1 MPLDAAHRGYMYQDI
16 LSAYFV
22 AHEIAQGNLDSKFIF
37 DKKKTPQDVPDK
49 FDDIT
54 IYRKNETSFYQVK
67 YSDSENEHSL
77 EKEDFSTVAK
87 HDLALWNLFASWKE
101 LESDNSK
108 FYVLLSWKPPLDS
121 DKICD
126 VIEID
131 TAIKPIFPN
140 AICYRF
146 NIDKLWPEAT
156 GVISSWKSLK
166 SESQSI
172 DRNEFKRFL
181 ASLSIQLNLPKLSSS
196 LTRGLEKELCNEI
209 IKIGIGI
216 YPNERLEVKDVA
228 NSFWTYVIQERSKTK
243 KKKDDEKIT
252 CYDFCKRAKIELNHG
267 AVPEEFP
274 IDKKELI
281 KTDGRLNQIKTALAK
296 SSRLVVTGEPG
307 TGKSWLIENLKTDLH
322 DTTVI
327 RHYCYTSLS
336 EDSEIFTKRVTKDA
350 MIGSLIAQLDVQIGG
365 FDIQH
370 KKFASDIDSL
380 NERLN
385 QVDKKLLLI
394 IDGIDHVWRTYQ
406 KVKGYLSEKEET
418 ILEIINQINSINPNI
433 SILVLSQPI
442 DQLSILTT
450 FDKIELV
457 PIDESFVIKLL
468 QKQKIKNVRISETSL
483 SRLVLQKSNGNALYC
498 KYIIDSISKK
508 LEETERILNDF
519 PVYDNNLETYY
530 TYLLSTLR
538 KNDDVC
544 YILCGADYS
553 FSKKELEDIT
563 GNGEFV
569 TETLSSL
576 SPVLRFS
583 QNFGYSIYHE
593 SFKRFLINHL
603 QSKGI
608 DINKKVYKPLIE
620 WYKEK
625 KFFEDNK
632 SYCHLLKLYWEV
644 QDYKSIFD
652 TIDFDFIS
660 KSLFFGRPLKHISNN
675 IFIQS
680 ASLEFGG
687 SLEQC
692 IIINEQK
699 KDIDKFN
706 YIDSDIWYSYCR
718 ALKTIYGQ
726 SCVDQFL
733 WNEKK
738 DLLEIKDLYQIY
750 TKFALDTEDKT
761 HWDLFPKVDL
771 SNNDKLIPN
780 IAIKLLDLKKYKR
793 FDNLSMFVFKNCD
806 YETIDKFENAV
817 EWWCLKHGSN
827 WKSST
832 KIYLSEYT
840 KRRKTTITLQE
851 CIELI
856 TCEKFHYSDDWKIYI
871 DYLPGILRRSSS
883 EEIQIAIDSLENYNW
898 FRNWLIYYI
907 KLCLLEEKEYSF
919 SELMNA
925 FGYLVKDKNH
935 FKGTP
940 RTCDLYKQTEVIHQ
954 SIYRGLLL
962 CKNKDEQRKCCELLS
977 QLINLTTS
985 FQGSRRGPLTNDAY
999 LDIISEFSGNDFIL
1013 SKYENVDLRT
1023 GLYDYSIKHYF
1034 DLCFYL
1040 IKDNKF
1046 DDGIKAFNK
1055 GIRTLLANGSHKD
1068 RNLSNLLDCANIYNA
1083 RFNSLDNDFWFDL
1096 YDMAYA
1102 VQCHTDRSD
1111 TSDYPTEVFKEYC
1124 NYNKEE
1130 ALKLLITQLINH
1142 EGISGYLEEDL
1153 IFILRNYSDYFN
1165 ADEWYFILRTMPSIF
1180 DEDIILKAF
1189 DLRES
1194 ISENI
1199 RSQYDNWLQSRPFCK
1214 HDFDKNGFSQQIIEK
1229 YSSVF
1234 NIVLPLEIEQAYPPS
1249 GSKEDITPFQAS
1261 SINDALDFFDKN
1273 HYRSVYES
1281 PLIKFL
1287 KNQSV
1292 KDRKNFL
1299 FPFLLRYAYS
1309 GRMLWISDLFEEN
1322 TDEWIYSQVMLFVF
1336 STDVWS
1342 RMTSSEFLKNAYQNK
1357 SYLTKKILQ
1366 ETLCKLV
1373 SSYGY
1378 YSWKLG
1384 CNLVLGLC
1392 EAGIEKDIIEPL
1404 FNILKKFVEYRLPD
1418 RNYDLINQDVL
1429 KALDGFSSHELVYAL
1444 LISRLT
1450 TLTTEKTQNILFSI
1464 SNLLLSDKKSFIKP
1478 VVWALTENNEL
1489 YPLHR
1494 ALLLQFILENS
1505 ISFDAEQKEK
1515 LTKLYPTEFFL
1526 ENFYLENI
1534 VDSEN
1539 SIISSCTNVLEFNES
1554 EEDKKLL
1561 YYINPNYRYLA
1572 QYVDISSGAYSLFS
1586 KIMKEQSDFSRE
1598 YFIKY
1603 EKLFVRN
1610 LISLNCLYKIVNR
1623 YHKKNLEDASSLVP
1637 CFKFMELH
1645 TNLLKCIQGALNIRP
1660 SNLIAPEKIY
1670 SNPSEKCVIDGLE
1683 SNWEILAFSEHQVL
1697 REDYKTKKYY
1707 SVGAFT
1713 KTDNQELFNSLKFDL
1728 ELYFDDFGIEETKN
1742 NNPIMFNVFKD
1753 DLEHGEILFVSPFVI
1768 QAMNLQIS
1776 TDFENGLRAID
1787 KYGEEIIKYIQ
1798 WKEEYFGSASNG
1810 LEYPKKFGQAVLIKK
1825 DKLKSLFD
1833 LYNNEL
1839 EMKSF
1844 ALPANDD

>member
-1 MPLDAAHRGYMYQDI
+1 MYQDI

-22 AHEIAQGNLDSKFIF
+22 AHEIAQGNLDSTFIF
-37 DKKKTPQDVPDK
+37 DKKKTPQDVSDK

-87 HDLALWNLFASWKE
+87 YDLALWNLFATWKE
-101 LESDNSK
+101 LKSEKSK
-108 FYVLLSWKPPLDS
+108 FYVLLSWKPPKNS
-121 DKICD
+121 DKILD
-126 VIEID
+126 VIEKD
-131 TAIKPIFPN
+131 EVSKAIFSG
-140 AICYRF
+140 AICYKF
-146 NIDKLWPEAT
+146 NIEKLWPSET
-156 GVISSWKSLK
+156 GVITSWRALK
-166 SESQSI
+166 SESTKI
-172 DRNEFKRFL
+172 DRNEFKKFL
-181 ASLSIQLNLPKLSSS
+181 DILSIQLNLPKLSLS
-196 LTRGLEKELCNEI
+196 LDDGLEKELCNEI
-209 IKIGIGI
+209 QKIGIGI
-216 YPNERLEVKDVA
+216 YPNERIKIEDVA
-228 NSFWTYVIQERSKTK
+228 YSFWTYVIQERSKK
-243 KKKDDEKIT
+243 IAEEKS
-252 CYDFCKRAKIELNHG
+252 CVDFCKRARIELDHG
-267 AVPEEFP
+267 AIPEEFLV
-274 IDKKELI
+274 DKKKLI
-281 KTDGRLNQIKTALAK
+281 KTDGRLNQIRTELSKT
-296 SSRLVVTGEPG
+296 SRLVVTGEPG
-307 TGKSWLIENLKTDLH
+307 TGKSWLIENLKSDLS
-322 DTTVI
+322 DTTII
-327 RHYCYTSLS
+327 RHYCYTTLS
-336 EDSEIFTKRVTKDA
+336 EESEIFKKRVSKNA
-350 MIGSLIAQLDVQIGG
+350 MIGSLIAQLEREIGR
-365 FDIQH
+365 FEIQE
-370 KKFASDIDSL
+370 KKYASDIDSL

-385 QVDKKLLLI
+385 QVDKKVLLI

-406 KVKGYLSEKEET
+406 RVNGYLSEKEET
-418 ILEIINQINSINPNI
+418 ILEIINQISSTNPNV

-450 FDKIELV
+450 FEKIELV
-457 PIDESFVIKLL
+457 PIDESFVIQSL
-468 QKQKIKNVRISETSL
+468 QKQKIKNIRISEAPL

-508 LEETERILNDF
+508 FEDAERILNDF

-538 KNDDVC
+538 ENEDVC

-553 FSKKELEDIT
+553 FSKLELEGIT
-563 GNGEFV
+563 GNGDFV
-569 TETLSSL
+569 TGTLKSL

-583 QNFGYSIYHE
+583 QNYGYNIYHE

-603 QSKGI
+603 RSNGV

-625 KFFEDNK
+625 NFFEDNK
-632 SYCHLLKLYWEV
+632 AYSHLLKLYFEV
-644 QDYKSIFD
+644 EDYKSILD

-699 KDIDKFN
+699 KDIDKFD
-706 YIDSDIWYSYCR
+706 YIDPDIWYSYCR
-718 ALKTIYGQ
+718 ALKSIYGQ
-726 SCVDQFL
+726 SCIDQFL

-738 DLLEIKDLYQIY
+738 DLLELKDLYQIY
-750 TKFALDTEDKT
+750 TKFALDTEGET
-761 HWDLFPKVDL
+761 HWDLFPKDDL

-780 IAIKLLDLKKYKR
+780 IAIKLLDLKDYKR
-793 FDNLSMFVFKNCD
+793 FDELSILGLKECD

-817 EWWCLKHGSN
+817 EWWCLKHGSD

-832 KIYLSEYT
+832 KKYLKEYN
-840 KRRKTTITLQE
+840 KRRTTTISLHE
-851 CIELI
+851 CIKII
-856 TCEKFHYSDDWKIYI
+856 TCEKFHYLDDWKIYI
-871 DYLPGILRRSSS
+871 DYLPGILKRTSP
-883 EEIQIAIDSLENYNW
+883 EEIQIGIDSLENYNW
-898 FRNWLIYYI
+898 FRNWVIYYI
-907 KLCLLEEKEYSF
+907 KLCLLEEREYSF

-925 FGYLVKDKNH
+925 FGYLVKDKDH

-954 SIYRGLLL
+954 SIHRGLLL

-1046 DDGIKAFNK
+1046 DDGIKAFNN
-1055 GIRTLLANGSHKD
+1055 GIRTLLANGNHKD

-1083 RFNSLDNDFWFDL
+1083 RFNSLDNDFWFDM

-1124 NYNKEE
+1124 NYNRGE

-1153 IFILRNYSDYFN
+1153 IFILQNYSDYFN

-1189 DLRES
+1189 NLRES

-1199 RSQYDNWLQSRPFCK
+1199 HSQYDNWLQSRPFCK
-1214 HDFDKNGFSQQIIEK
+1214 QDFGKNGFTQQIIEK

-1234 NIVLPLEIEQAYPPS
+1234 NIDLPLETKQSYSS
-1249 GSKEDITPFQAS
+1249 GSFDDVAIPFKAS
-1261 SINDALDFFDKN
+1261 NTNDALDFFEKN
-1273 HYRSVYES
+1273 YYRKGYEI
-1281 PLIKFL
+1281 PLIRFL
-1287 KNQSV
+1287 KKQPIE
-1292 KDRKNFL
+1292 DRKDFL
-1299 FPFLLRYAYS
+1299 FPFLLKNSYS
-1309 GRMLWISDLFEEN
+1309 GREMLWISDLFEED
-1322 TDEWIYSQVMLFVF
+1322 TDEWIYSQVMMFLF
-1336 STDVWS
+1336 STDSWS
-1342 RMTSSEFLKNAYQNK
+1342 KMISPEFLKTAYQKNPD
-1357 SYLTKKILQ
+1357 LTKTILK
-1366 ETLCKLV
+1366 ESLCKLV
-1373 SSYGY
+1373 ANYGY

-1384 CNLVLGLC
+1384 CNLIIGLC
-1392 EAGIEKDIIEPL
+1392 EAGIKNDIIEPL
-1404 FNILKKFVEYRLPD
+1404 FNIIKRFVEYRLPD

-1429 KALDGFSSHELVYAL
+1429 KALGGFSSHELVYAL

-1450 TLTTEKTQNILFSI
+1450 TLTTEKTQNIIFSI
-1464 SNLLLSDKKSFIKP
+1464 SNLLLNDKKSFIKP
-1478 VVWALTENNEL
+1478 VVWALTENNDL

-1494 ALLLQFILENS
+1494 ALLLQFILENN
-1505 ISFDAEQKEK
+1505 ITLDAAQKEK
-1515 LTKLYPTEFFL
+1515 LKKLYPTEYFL
-1526 ENFYLENI
+1526 ENFYLENV
-1534 VDSEN
+1534 VDCEDC
-1539 SIISSCTNVLEFNES
+1539 IISSTAHTLEFSES
-1554 EEDKKLL
+1554 ENDLKIL
-1561 YYINPNYRYLA
+1561 YTFIPNYYHLA
-1572 QYVDISSGAYSLFS
+1572 RYVDISSGTYSLMG
-1586 KIMKEQSDFSRE
+1586 KLMKEQSELVQDYRLRVE
-1598 YFIKY
+1598 DIFI
-1603 EKLFVRN
+1603 RN
-1610 LISLNCLYKIVNR
+1610 VIPYNNLYKIVNKYYKKQLVEASR
-1623 YHKKNLEDASSLVP
+1623 YLP
-1637 CFKFMELH
+1637 CAQFMELDSS
-1645 TNLLKCIQGALNIRP
+1645 LLKCIQGALSVRP
-1660 SNLIAPEKIY
+1660 ANLVTPEKIY
-1670 SNPSEKCVIDGLE
+1670 SDPSEKCVIDCPE
-1683 SNWEILAFSEHQVL
+1683 CNWEILAFSEHQII

-1707 SVGAFT
+1707 SSGAFA

-1728 ELYFDDFGIEETKN
+1728 ELYFDDFGNEETKN

-1753 DLEHGEILFVSPFVI
+1753 DLEHGEILFVSPFVM
-1768 QAMNLQIS
+1768 QSMNLQIS

-1787 KYGEEIIKYIQ
+1787 KSGEEIIKFIQ
-1798 WKEEYFGSASNG
+1798 WKEEYFGSASDG
-1810 LEYPKKFGQAVLIKK
+1810 LEYPKKIGQAVLIRK
-1825 DKLKSLFD
+1825 DKLKALFD
-1833 LYNNEL
+1833 LYNNGL
-1839 EMKSF
+1839 KMKSF
-1844 ALPANDD
+1844 ALPTDDD